1 MLNTHIL
8 KDYEERRYPSV
19 NQACT
24 EVKYKMPEQ
33 EEVVEDS
40 DEGTF
45 EKVMDWF
52 ESSIKNMNKTKNETD
67 TKLYTNMNTEMKLT
81 KYSSGVNEKGQEMEM
96 TLPLMSTMK
105 KKVGYINWTGLAVLT
120 YIIPMS

>member
-1 MLNTHIL
+1 MYVEMTQVWVHTLLNTHIL

-19 NQACT
+19 NQACI
-24 EVKYKMPEQ
+24 EEKYKMPEQ

-52 ESSIKNMNKTKNETD
+52 ESSIKNMNKTENETD
-67 TKLYTNMNTEMKLT
+67 TKLYTNMHTEMKLT
-81 KYSSGVNEKGQEMEM
+81 KYSSGVNEKGQEIEM

-105 KKVGYINWTGLAVLT
+105 KKVGYIN
-120 YIIPMS
+120 

>member
-1 MLNTHIL
+1 MTQVWVYTMLNTHIL

-24 EVKYKMPEQ
+24 EEKYKMPEQ
-33 EEVVEDS
+33 EESVEDS

-67 TKLYTNMNTEMKLT
+67 TKLYTDIFEMKLT

-105 KKVGYINWTGLAVLT
+105 KKVGYIN
-120 YIIPMS
+120 

>member
-1 MLNTHIL
+1 MTQVWVCTMLNTHIL

-19 NQACT
+19 NQACI
-24 EVKYKMPEQ
+24 EEKYKMPEQ

-67 TKLYTNMNTEMKLT
+67 TKLYTDIFAVMTKLT
-81 KYSSGVNEKGQEMEM
+81 KYSSGVNEKGQEIEM

-105 KKVGYINWTGLAVLT
+105 KKVGYIN
-120 YIIPMS
+120 

>member
-1 MLNTHIL
+1 MTQVWVYTMLNTHIL

-19 NQACT
+19 NQACV
-24 EVKYKMPEQ
+24 EEKYKMPEQ

-52 ESSIKNMNKTKNETD
+52 ESSIKNMNKTENETD
-67 TKLYTNMNTEMKLT
+67 TKLYTNMHTEMKLT
-81 KYSSGVNEKGQEMEM
+81 KYSSGVNEKGQEIER
-96 TLPLMSTMK
+96 TLPLYMSTMK
-105 KKVGYINWTGLAVLT
+105 KKVGYIN
-120 YIIPMS
+120 